1 MIITAAK
8 YWRPFTGSGENT
20 CINVVA
26 DGQNMSVPLDNANTD
41 YQAVIAWKD
50 AGNTIEEAD

>member
-8 YWRPFTGSGENT
+8 YWRPFTGSGKNT
-20 CINVVA
+20 CINIVA
-26 DGQNMSVPLDNANTD
+26 DGQSMSVPLDAGNTD
-41 YQAVIAWKD
+41 YQAVMAWKD

>member
-26 DGQNMSVPLDNANTD
+26 DGQSMSVPLDNANTD
-41 YQAVIAWKD
+41 YQAVMAWKD
-50 AGNTIEEAD
+50 AGNTIEAAD

>member
-26 DGQNMSVPLDNANTD
+26 DGQSMSVPLDNANTD
-41 YQAVIAWKD
+41 YQAVMAWVD
-50 AGNTIEEAD
+50 AGNTIESAD